1 MTHGCSPFSRTER
14 DLTPLNIVTAHSIVP
29 GREGAALLLE
39 EAMRG
44 QGWKGGH
51 MEEKRRLLEQ
61 QMKAKG
67 KRKKVREDVGKA
79 LGLGLDWW
87 RSDSDLS
94 DSESDDE
101 EDEYVGEHIYVGYD
115 YLSTD
120 FRG

>member
-1 MTHGCSPFSRTER
+1 
-14 DLTPLNIVTAHSIVP
+14 
-29 GREGAALLLE
+29 
-39 EAMRG
+39 MRG